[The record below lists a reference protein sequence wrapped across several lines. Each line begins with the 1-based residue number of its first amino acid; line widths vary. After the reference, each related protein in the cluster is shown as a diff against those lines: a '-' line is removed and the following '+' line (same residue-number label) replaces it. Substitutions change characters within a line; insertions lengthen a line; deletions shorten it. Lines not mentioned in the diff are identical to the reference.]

1 MEMTSMVLEHL
12 PMEKVVRTGEFDTKS
27 IQVLEHLE
35 VGGVWQ
41 ISHRQNLVEMVI
53 ILPLGMLVE
62 EN

>member
-1 MEMTSMVLEHL
+1 
-12 PMEKVVRTGEFDTKS
+12 MEKVVRTGEFDTKS